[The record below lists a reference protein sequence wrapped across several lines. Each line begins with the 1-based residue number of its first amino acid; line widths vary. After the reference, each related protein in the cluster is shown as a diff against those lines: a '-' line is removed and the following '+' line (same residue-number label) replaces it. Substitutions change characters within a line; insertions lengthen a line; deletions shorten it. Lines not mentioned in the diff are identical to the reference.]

1 MGAGRLWR
9 AGSHGPGH
17 IGLDITRLTGMYG
30 SFIRSIRRARGLSQ
44 RQLAAIAGVPQ
55 PNISAIERD
64 RRMPSADSLNRLV
77 VACGFE
83 LAAVAGEKVVHCP
96 LPEVGWFPDE
106 GLPGPEPGDPGDE
119 APVVGSDTP
128 IDERLRVITAV
139 LEAADHQVRVGR

>member
-1 MGAGRLWR
+1 ML
-9 AGSHGPGH
+9 
-17 IGLDITRLTGMYG
+17 
-30 SFIRSIRRARGLSQ
+30 RRY
-44 RQLAAIAGVPQ
+44 
-55 PNISAIERD
+55 
-64 RRMPSADSLNRLV
+64 NRLL

-83 LAAVAGEKVVHCP
+83 LAAVAGEKVIHCP

-139 LEAADHQVRVGR
+139 LEAVDRALEAQLCRGVQARGAHPRALEQPAAFRPGRLDHSLGVALCRGDGIRRVAFSREYPVDRPCNGCIG

>member
-1 MGAGRLWR
+1 
-9 AGSHGPGH
+9 
-17 IGLDITRLTGMYG
+17 MYG
-30 SFIRSIRRARGLSQ
+30 AFIRSLRTARGMSQ
-44 RQLAAIAGVPQ
+44 SDLAEVSGIPQ

-64 RRMPSADSLNRLV
+64 RRLPSIDSLNRLI

-119 APVVGSDTP
+119 APVVGRDTP
-128 IDERLRVITAV
+128 MEERVRVVTAA